1 MKRNVFLFS
10 LVLDRAS
17 AMGLTPAPILAD
29 HKKTFLRH
37 PFNTNSIWGQ
47 NFLIRNVPK
56 MRVF

>member
-47 NFLIRNVPK
+47 NF
-56 MRVF
+56 